1 MASPWSPCA
10 DKLPLE
16 CSDKALDEGLFH
28 ALPFLQAREGDLSLV
43 AMTAS
48 SHFRV
53 SKKAQDSLGITVL
66 NVLQHCVVIR
76 TERGPRFMSRKV
88 FDSWEAKQRAHKARG
103 CHARY
108 IANNVWMVLDPTTN
122 TDAHTVIRTGAY
134 AKGIEGKWSCTCTD
148 AHFMM
153 ERGQEPCCKHIL
165 AAHMQLTMGS

>member
-10 DKLPLE
+10 DTLPLE

-28 ALPFLQAREGDLSLV
+28 ALSFLHAREGDLSLV
-43 AMTAS
+43 AMTVS

>member
-1 MASPWSPCA
+1 MAT
-10 DKLPLE
+10 
-16 CSDKALDEGLFH
+16 
-28 ALPFLQAREGDLSLV
+28 
-43 AMTAS
+43 TA
-48 SHFRV
+48 HHRV
-53 SKKAQDSLGITVL
+53 TKKAQEALGITVL

-88 FDSWEAKQRAHKARG
+88 FDSWEAKQRMARAQA

-108 IANNVWMVLDPTTN
+108 IANNVWMVFDPTTN

-165 AAHMQLTMGS
+165 AAHLQLAMGS

>member
-1 MASPWSPCA
+1 
-10 DKLPLE
+10 
-16 CSDKALDEGLFH
+16 
-28 ALPFLQAREGDLSLV
+28 
-43 AMTAS
+43 MTATA
-48 SHFRV
+48 HHRV
-53 SKKAQDSLGITVL
+53 TKKAQEALGITVL

-88 FDSWEAKQRAHKARG
+88 FDSWEAKQRMARAQA

-122 TDAHTVIRTGAY
+122 TDAHTVIRTGANS
-134 AKGIEGKWSCTCTD
+134 KGIEGKWGCTCTD

-165 AAHMQLTMGS
+165 AAHLQLAMGS

>member
-1 MASPWSPCA
+1 MLYHSCTGDSIQHDASAHRS
-10 DKLPLE
+10 E
-16 CSDKALDEGLFH
+16 CHRLTIRL
-28 ALPFLQAREGDLSLV
+28 ARVTVSLV
-43 AMTAS
+43 AMTVS

-53 SKKAQDSLGITVL
+53 SKKAQDALGITVL

-134 AKGIEGKWSCTCTD
+134 AKGIEGK
-148 AHFMM
+148 
-153 ERGQEPCCKHIL
+153 
-165 AAHMQLTMGS
+165 